1 MLGKFNPVRQTDR
14 KLSQK
19 KRRTLVGTK
28 RISYK
33 QLTVKSSLA
42 VTSHVVYAGIR
53 RKHVLLCRWCL
64 ACSVS
69 LTIFDPFQSFTPIYV
84 QLPDPSIK
92 HQVSRLFF
100 YALSSEILCFAST
113 KFDPIGF
120 GSAAVRRRTLPLF
133 LAAHCFP
140 PLINPAATK
149 INSYINRDTITRHS
163 AGGKHDDLRATDRRR
178 SMTVHVRGHGRQRIV
193 LIRRD

>member
-1 MLGKFNPVRQTDR
+1 MCCGLFAVEVMCTTEALGIL
-14 KLSQK
+14 KLFSPSS
-19 KRRTLVGTK
+19 GTVV
-28 RISYK
+28 
-33 QLTVKSSLA
+33 TVKSSLA

-53 RKHVLLCRWCL
+53 RKHVLLSRWCL

-69 LTIFDPFQSFTPIYV
+69 LTIFNPFQSFSQIYV
-84 QLPDPSIK
+84 QLPPDPFVK
-92 HQVSRLFF
+92 HQVSRLSF
-100 YALSSEILCFAST
+100 YTLSSEILCFAST
-113 KFDPIGF
+113 KFDSIGF
-120 GSAAVRRRTLPLF
+120 GSATVRRRILPLF

-178 SMTVHVRGHGRQRIV
+178 SMTVHVRGHGRRRIV